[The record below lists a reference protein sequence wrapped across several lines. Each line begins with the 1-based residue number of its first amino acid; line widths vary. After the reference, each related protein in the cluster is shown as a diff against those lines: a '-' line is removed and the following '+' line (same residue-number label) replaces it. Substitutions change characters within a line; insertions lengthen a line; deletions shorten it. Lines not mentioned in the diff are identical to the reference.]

1 MEVQKQSSWLERV
14 EDIVSALE
22 GSTVSEFELTEAGT
36 QITIRRAPYM
46 VLTAIQAP
54 TQSTVT
60 GPAITGVPVA
70 AKSPVGKADKSIP
83 VIAPITGVYY
93 AAASPTTPPFVNIG
107 DVIQIGQVIALVEA
121 MKVFNEINSEVSGR
135 VVKMVAKSGDVIQ
148 KGDIIL
154 RIEAL
159 S

>member
-14 EDIVSALE
+14 EDIISALE

-36 QITIRRAPYM
+36 QITIRRAPHM
-46 VLTAIQAP
+46 VLTAVQAP

-60 GPAITGVPVA
+60 GPASTGAPVA

-83 VIAPITGVYY
+83 VTAPLTGVYY
-93 AAASPTTPPFVNIG
+93 SAASPTTPPFVNVG
-107 DVIQIGQVIALVEA
+107 DVIQVGQVIALVEA